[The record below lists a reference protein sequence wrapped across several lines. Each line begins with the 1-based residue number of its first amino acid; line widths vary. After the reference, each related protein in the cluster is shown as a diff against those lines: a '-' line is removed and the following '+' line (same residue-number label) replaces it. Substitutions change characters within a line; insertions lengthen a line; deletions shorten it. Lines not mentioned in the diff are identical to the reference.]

1 MLPEVA
7 TAGTAD
13 ARFVRFLLDEATAL
27 NEERY
32 DDWLSLV
39 TEDFDYRM
47 PAPCLRDDPTRS
59 RYDEEALL
67 AWESAS
73 SLRLR
78 FRRLS
83 SEFAWADRPP
93 ALHRRHV
100 TSVRVLGTIS
110 DEDPDG
116 RARVV
121 RSDVLVARSRRPDGT
136 TIVSAGRE
144 DVIRVEEDGL
154 RLARRRVYLDLDMP
168 TVSQISI
175 LF

>member
-1 MLPEVA
+1 MLTEVA
-7 TAGTAD
+7 AAGTDD
-13 ARFVRFLLDEATAL
+13 ARFVRFMLDEATAL

-32 DDWLSLV
+32 DDWLALL
-39 TEDFDYRM
+39 TDDFDYRM
-47 PAPCLRDDPTRS
+47 PAPCLRDDPTRP
-59 RYDEEALL
+59 RYDQDALL
-67 AWESAS
+67 AWESAG

-78 FRRLS
+78 FQRLS

-100 TSVRVLGTIS
+100 TSVRVVGTTS
-110 DEDPDG
+110 DEVG
-116 RARVV
+116 RQGHVV

-144 DVIRVEEDGL
+144 DVIRVEADRL

-168 TVSQISI
+168 SVSHISTI
-175 LF
+175 F